1 MRLIFTALFLAGCQS
16 VIYHPSA
23 VARFA
28 DGVYTRKVRLHD
40 TDASRAAVEKTL
52 TCYSE
57 IKQGKLAGVVC
68 QNALGI
74 SLFAAGVDRR
84 GDTLSVEKTHP
95 HYSNRRIQRVIDVLT
110 LALFEKPDAPYLRTF
125 NVKKQDD
132 KLVIVHNQKR
142 IAEVFQ

>member
-23 VARFA
+23 AARFT
-28 DGVYTRKVRLHD
+28 DGVYTRKVRLQD
-40 TDASRAAVEKTL
+40 ADASRAAGEKML

-74 SLFAAGVDRR
+74 SLFAAGTDQR
-84 GDTLSVEKTHP
+84 GDALTVEKTHP
-95 HYSNRRIQRVIDVLT
+95 HYSNRHIQRVIDVLT
-110 LALFEKPDAPYLRTF
+110 LALFEKPEAPYLRTF
-125 NVKKQDD
+125 NVKKRDD
-132 KLVIVHNQKR
+132 KLVIFNNQQR